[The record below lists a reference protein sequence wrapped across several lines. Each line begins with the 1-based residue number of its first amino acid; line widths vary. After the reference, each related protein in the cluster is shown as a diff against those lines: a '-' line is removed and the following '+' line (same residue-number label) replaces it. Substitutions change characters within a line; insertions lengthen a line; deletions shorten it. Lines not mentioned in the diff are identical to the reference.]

1 MKWWLWL
8 EILGEKHVSLPLPCR
23 RVSTKNFPSTFLL
36 LKKQVHEKEVLCMV
50 APAASHGK
58 ATIEYGEI
66 VTKQILYLVNWTSLT
81 AVSTMAAETKP
92 GSWAIVVSI
101 AYFLQEECKNNKI
114 GMVWQHTMSCK
125 WVASYFQIKKRLLK
139 HKFPGILGVDGNCKS
154 GLAGSALEKLLWM
167 PIWMP

>member
-1 MKWWLWL
+1 M
-8 EILGEKHVSLPLPCR
+8 
-23 RVSTKNFPSTFLL
+23 
-36 LKKQVHEKEVLCMV
+36 HEKEVLCMV

-101 AYFLQEECKNNKI
+101 AYFLQEECENEI
-114 GMVWQHTMSCK
+114 GMVWQHAMSCK
-125 WVASYFQIKKRLLK
+125 WVASYFQIKN
-139 HKFPGILGVDGNCKS
+139 DC
-154 GLAGSALEKLLWM
+154 
-167 PIWMP
+167 